1 MSDLYFPRSLKPVVS
16 KGYSMTRRNNVWS
29 VDLAGGG
36 VRQGR
41 DTYYDVFPVSVTLIT
56 SAMGRQAFLSFL
68 EKVDGGASSFWM
80 AHDFGMGIEDY
91 QVTITST
98 IAESTEDGINWTI
111 TFTATAEK
119 SPFQDLEN
127 QCLINNL
134 PDLYGCYGDCL
145 GSFLK
150 IYANYETTF
159 PRICSNEGPAGYPP
173 INLLAS
179 ALDSRIVYE
188 GPQVYHINRNGNLVP
203 SAANEWPL
211 TFIDGVAVG
220 RVPPEGGSINYQI
233 GGLGIGWVHTF
244 NRIPLTSTE
253 DSVYQGNLA
262 GTVTPTAENNSHF
275 LYAKSLGDSV
285 IDVGETYTAT
295 VILKA
300 NGIQFIQVY
309 WNAGRAGISSHYS
322 NFDLINKAVSGTA
335 TSAFITEIS
344 DGWVLCSTTTIAT
357 GDGSGLSSMSVAS
370 IPSMT
375 STRLPSY
382 ASDGASSFSV
392 ASAQVEKKPFATS
405 PIVTDASPSARQAA
419 SAKVVMSGAASI
431 DITYSDGTVVNVQA
445 VDDYAAIPQADSS
458 WGSKYITRI
467 DFNVDG

>member
-1 MSDLYFPRSLKPVVS
+1 MSSLKFPASLKPIVS

-41 DTYYDVFPVSVTLIT
+41 DTYYDVFPISVTLIT
-56 SAMGRQAFLSFL
+56 SALGRQAFLSFL

-119 SPFQDLEN
+119 SPFQDQEN

-159 PRICSNEGPAGYPP
+159 PRIWSNEGPAGHPP

-179 ALDSRIVYE
+179 TLDSRIVYE
-188 GPQVYHINRNGNLVP
+188 GSQIYYINRNGNLVQ

-211 TFIDGVAVG
+211 TFIDGTAVG
-220 RVPPEGGSINYQI
+220 RVPPEKAATNVVEHSNN
-233 GGLGIGWVHTF
+233 L
-244 NRIPLTSTE
+244 LSTSFSRTRTTTTA
-253 DSVYQGNLA
+253 SSLA
-262 GTVTPTAENNSHF
+262 LF
-275 LYAKSLGDSV
+275 Q
-285 IDVGETYTAT
+285 ETYAAKLTAT
-295 VILKA
+295 SVSG
-300 NGIQFIQVY
+300 N
-309 WNAGRAGISSHYS
+309 HH
-322 NFDLINKAVSGTA
+322 INKAEAPEQETRYSISAIIKADEYQSAAVAIGNRAALDNFQYAYVDLASGYLISGDTSRSFVSNLGGGWYHVSMSADTNDSGGLIYSQINMLSPSNSLTFTGDDVSG
-335 TSAFITEIS
+335 FI
-344 DGWVLCSTTTIAT
+344 IALIQMEP
-357 GDGSGLSSMSVAS
+357 SEFAS
-370 IPSMT
+370 
-375 STRLPSY
+375 
-382 ASDGASSFSV
+382 
-392 ASAQVEKKPFATS
+392 S
-405 PIVTDASPSARQAA
+405 PIVTEESPVTRPTA
-419 SAKVVMSGAASI
+419 SAKVAMNGATSI
-431 DITYSDGTVVNVQA
+431 DITYSDGSVINVQA
-445 VDDYAAIPQADSS
+445 VDGYASIPQADSA

>member
-1 MSDLYFPRSLKPVVS
+1 MSLRPIVS
-16 KGYSMTRRNNVWS
+16 KGYSQTRGSNIWRTEVQ
-29 VDLAGGG
+29 GGLP
-36 VRQGR
+36 RQGR
-41 DTYYDVFPVSVTLIT
+41 DTYFEPVPISVTLVV
-56 SAMGRQAFLSFL
+56 SSLGRQAFYSFL
-68 EKVDGGASSFWM
+68 NNIDGGASSFIM
-80 AHDFGMGIEDY
+80 PHDTGMGIEDH
-91 QVTITST
+91 QVLITST
-98 IAESTEDGINWTI
+98 ISDSTDDGKNWVI
-111 TFTATAEK
+111 TFAATAERTAI
-119 SPFQDLEN
+119 QEDT
-127 QCLINNL
+127 CLTKNL

-145 GSFLK
+145 GGFLK
-150 IYANYETTF
+150 AYGIYETTF
-159 PRICSNEGPAGYPP
+159 PRTWSNEGPAGYPP

-179 ALDSRIVYE
+179 TLDSRIIYD
-188 GPQVYHINRNGNLVP
+188 GPQIYYINRNGNLVQ

-233 GGLGIGWVHTF
+233 GGLGIGWVSSF
-244 NRIPLTSTE
+244 NRIPITSTE

-285 IDVGETYTAT
+285 IDVGETYTAA

-300 NGIQFIQVY
+300 NGVQFIQVY
-309 WNAGRAGISSHYS
+309 WNAGSTGISSHYS

-357 GDGSGLSSMSVAS
+357 GDGSALSSIAVAS

-382 ASDGASSFSV
+382 ASDGESSFSV
-392 ASAQVEKKPFATS
+392 ASAQVEKNPFTTS
-405 PIVTDASPSARQAA
+405 PIVTDVSPSARQTA
-419 SAKVVMSGAASI
+419 SAKVVMSGATSI
-431 DITYSDGTVVNVQA
+431 DITYSDGSTVNVPA
-445 VDDYAAIPQADSS
+445 VDNYATIPQADSA

>member
-1 MSDLYFPRSLKPVVS
+1 
-16 KGYSMTRRNNVWS
+16 MTRRNNVWS

-41 DTYYDVFPVSVTLIT
+41 DTYYDVFPISVTLIT
-56 SAMGRQAFLSFL
+56 SALGRQAFLSFL

-159 PRICSNEGPAGYPP
+159 PRIWSDEGPAGYQP

-179 ALDSRIVYE
+179 TLDSRIVYD
-188 GPQVYHINRNGNLVP
+188 GPQVYYINRNGNLVQ
-203 SAANEWPL
+203 SATNEWPL

-220 RVPPEGGSINYQI
+220 RVPPEVSVTNRFLYSSNFSSSNWNK
-233 GGLGIGWVHTF
+233 GLVSVSVSETGV
-244 NRIPLTSTE
+244 LTA
-253 DSVYQGNLA
+253 A
-262 GTVTPTAENNSHF
+262 GT
-275 LYAKSLGDSV
+275 Y
-285 IDVGETYTAT
+285 DVTAT
-295 VILKA
+295 ATSGNHLINQTVDVSVGVGDKVTFSFFAKA
-300 NGIQFIQVY
+300 NGYNFIRMYVRELPTALGSAVVDLRDGSIY
-309 WNAGRAGISSHYS
+309 SDPGGTDVTDVGGGWLRISET
-322 NFDLINKAVSGTA
+322 ITA
-335 TSAFITEIS
+335 TEDKTMSIRMDAWIYS
-344 DGWVLCSTTTIAT
+344 DGVTGSFT
-357 GDGSGLSSMSVAS
+357 GDGVSGIKLSAA
-370 IPSMT
+370 T
-375 STRLPSY
+375 
-382 ASDGASSFSV
+382 
-392 ASAQVEKKPFATS
+392 VEVNQNTTS
-405 PIVTDASPSARQAA
+405 PVITDAVVATRTTA
-419 SAKVVMSGAASI
+419 SAKVTMNGATSI
-431 DITYSDGTVVNVQA
+431 DITYSDGTVVNVPS
-445 VDDYAAIPQADSS
+445 VDDYATIPQADSA

>member
-159 PRICSNEGPAGYPP
+159 PRIWSNEGPAGYPP

-179 ALDSRIVYE
+179 TLDSRIVYD
-188 GPQVYHINRNGNLVP
+188 GPQVYYINRNGNLVQ
-203 SAANEWPL
+203 SAINEWPL

-220 RVPPEGGSINYQI
+220 RVPPEVSVTNRFLYSSNFSSSNWKK
-233 GGLGIGWVHTF
+233 GLVSVSVSETGV
-244 NRIPLTSTE
+244 LTA
-253 DSVYQGNLA
+253 A
-262 GTVTPTAENNSHF
+262 GT
-275 LYAKSLGDSV
+275 Y
-285 IDVGETYTAT
+285 DVTAT
-295 VILKA
+295 ATSGNHLINQTVDVSVGVGDKVTFSFFAKA
-300 NGIQFIQVY
+300 NGYNFIRIYVRELPTVLGSAVVDLRDGSIY
-309 WNAGRAGISSHYS
+309 SGPGGTDVTDVGGGWFRISET
-322 NFDLINKAVSGTA
+322 ITA
-335 TSAFITEIS
+335 TEDKTMSIRMDAWIYS
-344 DGWVLCSTTTIAT
+344 DGVTGSFT
-357 GDGSGLSSMSVAS
+357 GDGVSGVKLSAA
-370 IPSMT
+370 T
-375 STRLPSY
+375 
-382 ASDGASSFSV
+382 
-392 ASAQVEKKPFATS
+392 VEVNQNTTS
-405 PIVTDASPSARQAA
+405 PVITDAVVVTRSTA
-419 SAKVVMSGAASI
+419 SAKVTMNGATSI
-431 DITYSDGTVVNVQA
+431 NITYSDGSVVNVQA
-445 VDDYAAIPQADSS
+445 VGGYATIPQADSA

>member
-1 MSDLYFPRSLKPVVS
+1 MSSLKFPASLKPVVS

-41 DTYYDVFPVSVTLIT
+41 DTYYDVFPISVTLIT

-119 SPFQDLEN
+119 SPFQNLEN

-150 IYANYETTF
+150 IYANYQTTF
-159 PRICSNEGPAGYPP
+159 PRIWSDEGPAGYPP
-173 INLLAS
+173 INMLAS
-179 ALDSRIVYE
+179 TLDSRIVYD
-188 GPQVYHINRNGNLVP
+188 GPRVYYVNRNGNLVQ

-220 RVPPEGGSINYQI
+220 RVPPEGASRNLYINSETWAVGY
-233 GGLGIGWVHTF
+233 
-244 NRIPLTSTE
+244 RTS
-253 DSVYQGNLA
+253 VQNN
-262 GTVTPTAENNSHF
+262 AEASPR
-275 LYAKSLGDSV
+275 GDITMAEV
-285 IDVGETYTAT
+285 TAT
-295 VILKA
+295 TSNSEHFANDRVIGVLQ
-300 NGIQFIQVY
+300 GEL
-309 WNAGRAGISSHYS
+309 YS
-322 NFDLINKAVSGTA
+322 YSMFVKA
-335 TSAFITEIS
+335 TSAPLNICLRVSSGSSATATFNPVTGAFLRNTGVNFVSKNAVRVSKDTYRVTMVFMAGETSNSIIRLQLASGESVVFAGTGENGIYVWGAQLEKSANTTSYIQTSGITE
-344 DGWVLCSTTTIAT
+344 DRTL
-357 GDGSGLSSMSVAS
+357 
-370 IPSMT
+370 
-375 STRLPSY
+375 
-382 ASDGASSFSV
+382 
-392 ASAQVEKKPFATS
+392 
-405 PIVTDASPSARQAA
+405 A
-419 SAKVVMSGAASI
+419 SAKVVMNGATSI
-431 DITYSDGTVVNVQA
+431 DITYSNSTVVNVQA
-445 VDDYAAIPQADSS
+445 VDGFATIPQANSA